1 MKDRVDNLDTALDYE
16 WKGLEDPFY
25 QERRNILALGTRM
38 YLNGPIDKFKLGG
51 YAFCITCGSAISEG
65 GGDVNVIGFVV
76 TNVVRYMMNA
86 PVLE

>member
-1 MKDRVDNLDTALDYE
+1 MKERVDNLDTALDYE

-65 GGDVNVIGFVV
+65 GG
-76 TNVVRYMMNA
+76 M
-86 PVLE
+86 